1 MAIKSQNHLIT
12 LHPIKLHIFLS
23 KLYLTNAIILAILF
37 AAISGAS
44 HLHGQTLNI
53 ADKALC
59 ASNIFCGIHEILLL
73 FNKIKFKKM
82 TDNLMI
88 QAGLDFHY
96 MFFDMKKPFL
106 EVKK

>member
-1 MAIKSQNHLIT
+1 M
-12 LHPIKLHIFLS
+12 
-23 KLYLTNAIILAILF
+23 AILF
-37 AAISGAS
+37 TAISEAS

-96 MFFDMKKPFL
+96 MFFDIWKTFFSSRKMKN
-106 EVKK
+106 E